1 MSEQEQQ
8 NVARKIL
15 AALYGSWS
23 HFGHLSLNALI
34 AEEKWEKRLVDEVT
48 DKLEEEYGLIKY
60 VANPNVFDLT
70 PEGVLYV
77 EDNGIVSEEEANQHR
92 QVRAAALSYLANLNE
107 TSGSH
112 AHAISQDIAKGMSVK
127 HEMDILVDLDLL
139 RDLGHIESVASNSYR
154 ITRDGLRFHKGEAY
168 GQII

>member
-1 MSEQEQQ
+1 MSEQDQI
-8 NVARKIL
+8 NIARKIL
-15 AALYGSWS
+15 AALYGSWA
-23 HFGHLSLNALI
+23 HHGHLSLNGLLN
-34 AEEKWEKRLVDEVT
+34 EEQWQKQLFDEVT
-48 DKLEEEYGLIKY
+48 DRLEKEHGVIEH

-77 EDNGIVSEEEANQHR
+77 EDNGVVSEEEANQHR
-92 QVRAAALSYLANLNE
+92 KVRAGALSYLANLYE
-107 TSGSH
+107 TSGNH
-112 AHAISQDIAKGMSVK
+112 AHAIYQDIAKGMSVK

-139 RDLGHIESVASNSYR
+139 RDLGHIESVAVNSYR